1 MVLPWCLWD
10 MVRTQNGPAV
20 TGHKYGVCMEPHQ
33 IGLPAPVSQ
42 AIAQNLRGSSL
53 SVLETIAPSETVLDP
68 IPEEDD
74 NPRVAHRAR
83 YEEMETGI
91 ETGNP
96 VWTFVACS
104 ATSVSP
110 RIPPFVGPVKRP
122 RLRTGGMTR
131 TSGQESASPA
141 RTA

>member
-1 MVLPWCLWD
+1 

-68 IPEEDD
+68 IPEDD
-74 NPRVAHRAR
+74 DPDVTHRGWKR
-83 YEEMETGI
+83 EIETGRR
-91 ETGNP
+91 TGNP
-96 VWTFVACS
+96 VWTFCGKLVYIPQGYRGLPTCPACIE
-104 ATSVSP
+104 AT
-110 RIPPFVGPVKRP
+110 PPGSRHC
-122 RLRTGGMTR
+122 
-131 TSGQESASPA
+131 
-141 RTA
+141 

>member
-1 MVLPWCLWD
+1 

-74 NPRVAHRAR
+74 NEWVSHLAQ
-83 YEEMETGI
+83 YEEIETGI
-91 ETGNP
+91 KTGNP
-96 VWTFVACS
+96 VWTFCGLLTYARKSRAVSICRACIEARPADYRFDPDFWS
-104 ATSVSP
+104 K
-110 RIPPFVGPVKRP
+110 VG
-122 RLRTGGMTR
+122 
-131 TSGQESASPA
+131 
-141 RTA
+141 

>member
-1 MVLPWCLWD
+1 

-33 IGLPAPVSQ
+33 IGLPAPVSPV
-42 AIAQNLRGSSL
+42 IAQNLRGSSL

-96 VWTFVACS
+96 VWTFCGQLLYVRRSRYSTICRACKE
-104 ATSVSP
+104 ATPADWRYDPDFWS
-110 RIPPFVGPVKRP
+110 RVG
-122 RLRTGGMTR
+122 
-131 TSGQESASPA
+131 
-141 RTA
+141 

>member
-1 MVLPWCLWD
+1 

-74 NPRVAHRAR
+74 NEWVSHLAQ
-83 YEEMETGI
+83 YEEIETGI
-91 ETGNP
+91 KTGDP
-96 VWTFVACS
+96 VWTFCGKLLYVHKSRAVAVCRACKEARPADYRYDPDFWS
-104 ATSVSP
+104 K
-110 RIPPFVGPVKRP
+110 VG
-122 RLRTGGMTR
+122 
-131 TSGQESASPA
+131 
-141 RTA
+141 